1 MSGALKL
8 SWPVRT
14 RAELQ
19 LRTYCDRRVPR
30 RAVRQVRMEFE
41 IRGLSA
47 MIVERRVPWRPTSPD
62 EEWTRLP
69 IAKFRFDLE
78 STCRGPSSLRSRSRP
93 GGHFAPSRSRLAIR
107 HLGDTPLVQLPRRAL
122 SRRTP
127 TSRCRSAAAGRRVR
141 ARESPPGV

>member
-30 RAVRQVRMEFE
+30 HAVRQVRMEFE
-41 IRGLSA
+41 MRGLSA

-107 HLGDTPLVQLPRRAL
+107 HLGDTPLVHLLIKLHKEAMTDHTQPRAI
-122 SRRTP
+122 
-127 TSRCRSAAAGRRVR
+127 G
-141 ARESPPGV
+141 RESSVNHATAA

>member
-30 RAVRQVRMEFE
+30 HAVRQVRMEFE
-41 IRGLSA
+41 IRGMSA
-47 MIVERRVPWRPTSPD
+47 MIVERRVPWRPTSPA

-78 STCRGPSSLRSRSRP
+78 STCRGPRGTGAPRATRDGAWRTSFPMWLRSSMVP
-93 GGHFAPSRSRLAIR
+93 FAPSSAYVL
-107 HLGDTPLVQLPRRAL
+107 LPRRS
-122 SRRTP
+122 SR
-127 TSRCRSAAAGRRVR
+127 
-141 ARESPPGV
+141 